1 MKLSW
6 GLSVALVAT
15 THSVWALSDNTA
27 NTANTASLLA
37 FDPATSDILLPT
49 GSMSLANPL
58 LADTHRPDNCP
69 PCFNCLLDA
78 FPCSHFAPCNPY
90 DGRCSCP
97 PGFAGDNC
105 SVPGT
110 VLVCP
115 CFSRRFLSFVA
126 CGEKSA
132 VSLPP
137 FFQPHRVLVATM
149 HSSDNNNNPYPLL
162 TFAPPLPPLLSVD
175 SKLVVECNNIPVPS
189 TFSLLNKVLS
199 LDHAGPYARRC
210 LTPCFVA
217 VIHN

>member
-6 GLSVALVAT
+6 GVSVALAAT
-15 THSVWALSDNTA
+15 AHSVWALSDNTA

-37 FDPATSDILLPT
+37 FDPATNDILLPT

-110 VLVCP
+110 VLLSVGFCL
-115 CFSRRFLSFVA
+115 RFLAFVA
-126 CGEKSA
+126 CREKSA

-137 FFQPHRVLVATM
+137 FFHTRRCLSQRYIAA
-149 HSSDNNNNPYPLL
+149 NNNNYNNPYLL
-162 TFAPPLPPLLSVD
+162 LAFTPTLPS
-175 SKLVVECNNIPVPS
+175 SFC
-189 TFSLLNKVLS
+189 
-199 LDHAGPYARRC
+199 
-210 LTPCFVA
+210 
-217 VIHN
+217 

>member
-37 FDPATSDILLPT
+37 LDLATNDILLPT

-105 SVPGT
+105 SVPGI
-110 VLVCP
+110 VPLSAGFC
-115 CFSRRFLSFVA
+115 CRFLAFVV
-126 CGEKSA
+126 CREKLA

-137 FFQPHRVLVATM
+137 IFSTLAVCLSQRCIAT
-149 HSSDNNNNPYPLL
+149 NNNNNTPYLL
-162 TFAPPLPPLLSVD
+162 LAF
-175 SKLVVECNNIPVPS
+175 
-189 TFSLLNKVLS
+189 
-199 LDHAGPYARRC
+199 
-210 LTPCFVA
+210 TPTSFC
-217 VIHN
+217 